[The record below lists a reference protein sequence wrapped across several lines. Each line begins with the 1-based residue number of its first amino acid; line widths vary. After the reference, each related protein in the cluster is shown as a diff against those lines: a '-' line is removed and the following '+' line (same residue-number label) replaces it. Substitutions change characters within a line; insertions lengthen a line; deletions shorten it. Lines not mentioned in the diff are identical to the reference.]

1 MTESNCRFFLAKEK
15 LYHLTKAPKESTMK
29 TITQVCEECKSF
41 FQAPEKEVKRG
52 NGKYCSKICSV
63 EGVKKKQ
70 ILRNSIKNQPNV
82 ECAYCKKTFYKN
94 ESKRKTS
101 KSQLY
106 FCCREHK
113 DIAQSLEFGLK
124 QIWPPHF
131 GEATGES
138 SYRAIA
144 FRHKEHKCER
154 CNYDKH
160 PEILEV
166 HHKDRNRENNTVE
179 NLEVICP
186 NCHMTEHF
194 LNKDGKWKLKLIK

>member
-1 MTESNCRFFLAKEK
+1 
-15 LYHLTKAPKESTMK
+15 MK
-29 TITQVCEECKSF
+29 TITQNCQNCNTF
-41 FQAPEKEVKRG
+41 FQAQLREVNRG
-52 NGKYCSKICSV
+52 NAKYCSKKCSAT
-63 EGVKKKQ
+63 GVKKKLLQ
-70 ILRNSIKNQPNV
+70 KGVASREHNV

-94 ESKRKTS
+94 ESKIKNSKTNTH
-101 KSQLY
+101 

-113 DIAQSLEFGLK
+113 DIGQRIETGIK
-124 QIWPPHF
+124 QIQPSHY
-131 GEATGES
+131 GETYTD
-138 SYRAIA
+138 YRALI

-160 PEILEV
+160 PEVLEV

-194 LNKDGKWKLKLIK
+194 LSKDGKWKLKLIK